1 MTHAT
6 AIQTNKLIGNRRR
19 PAPPSQAKV
28 DAMVESIRTLG
39 RIVEPL
45 VVRPVADGL
54 YEIVQGETRWM
65 AAKQLNIEI
74 IPIQVIPFDD
84 HESSIVSVIGN
95 MSRAPV
101 HPSEVVGQLE
111 SLVSEFGVNAAEIV
125 VNALPDLREI
135 AASHPE
141 HKDRINAI
149 LLSCGVEQD
158 EGNTDEA

>member
-1 MTHAT
+1 MTHPT

-28 DAMVESIRTLG
+28 AAMVDSIRTLG

-45 VVRPVADGL
+45 VVLPVADGL

-74 IPIQVIPFDD
+74 IPIQVVPFDD
-84 HESSIVSVIGN
+84 HESSVVSVIGN
-95 MSRAPV
+95 LNREAIQ
-101 HPSEVVGQLE
+101 PSEVVTWLE
-111 SLVSEFGVNAAEIV
+111 SAVSEFGVNAAEIV
-125 VNALPDLREI
+125 MEMLPALREV

>member
-1 MTHAT
+1 MPHST

-19 PAPPSQAKV
+19 PAPPSRAKV
-28 DAMVESIRTLG
+28 AAMVDSIRTLG

-54 YEIVQGETRWM
+54 FEIVQGETRWM

-74 IPIQVIPFDD
+74 LPIQVIPFDE

-95 MSRAPV
+95 MTRAPV

-111 SLVSEFGVNAAEIV
+111 SLVSEFGVNAAEV
-125 VNALPDLREI
+125 VANALPDLREI